1 MYIIMLGGPGSGKG
15 SVGGRI
21 SEDFNLP
28 HIATGDIFRDVAK
41 KDTELGRKIKNL
53 IDNGKYVPDEVVIEM
68 VEDRLSQDDAAEG
81 VVLDGFPR
89 TKDQAVALD
98 KFLESKG
105 KKVNAAIELDVPDEA
120 IVKRTVKRVVCS
132 NKNCGESFNTEFRPP
147 KVEGICD
154 KCGSELIRRKDDNEE
169 TIMQRLKVYHETC
182 GVVIEHY
189 RNNGVLC
196 TIRPDIYSD
205 TVLVD
210 SVNEAE
216 EFLKS
221 RK

>member
-68 VEDRLSQDDAAEG
+68 VEDRLSQEDAKNG

-89 TKDQAVALD
+89 TKDQAIALD
-98 KFLESKG
+98 KFLASRG
-105 KKVNAAIELDVPDEA
+105 KKVDAAIELDVSDKD
-120 IVKRTVKRVVCS
+120 IVKRTIKRVVCS

-154 KCGSELIRRKDDNEE
+154 KCGSELVRRKDDNEE
-169 TIMQRLKVYHETC
+169 TIMQRLNVYHDTSK
-182 GVVIEHY
+182 VVIEHY
-189 RNNGVLC
+189 KENGVLC
-196 TIRPDIYSD
+196 TIHPDIYSP
-205 TVLVD
+205 TTLND
-210 SVNEAE
+210 SVAEAE
-216 EFLKS
+216 KYLNECK
-221 RK
+221 